1 MAATLTEPMAALPSA
16 APPPPTPRPRVLVV
30 GTAFAAGASVMLV
43 VGLVGVYLSVR
54 TTLITDVGTWLP
66 SGVIVPLV
74 QPNMMLFTLLLSS
87 LMVQWAVSAIKNDD
101 RTNTYLA
108 IGVTLLLAF
117 AYLVEYGYLFSLMK
131 LSMDSQQGVLIY
143 ALTGANIAMTIVAM
157 IFLIL
162 MGFRALAGQ
171 YTSRHHDG
179 IAAAALYWHSMVAVY
194 ALVWY
199 VVFVTK

>member
-1 MAATLTEPMAALPSA
+1 MAATLTEPVAALPGA
-16 APPPPTPRPRVLVV
+16 APPPPVSRPRVLLV
-30 GTAFAAGASVMLV
+30 GTAFASAASIMMF

-54 TTLITDVGTWLP
+54 TTLIADVGTWLP
-66 SGVIVPLV
+66 AGLIVPMV
-74 QPNMMLFTLLLSS
+74 QPNMMMFTLLLSS
-87 LMVQWAVSAIKNDD
+87 LMMQWAVSAIKNDD

-117 AYLVEYGYLFSLMK
+117 AFLVEYGYLFSLMK
-131 LSMDSQQGVLIY
+131 LSMASQQGVLIY

-171 YTSRHHDG
+171 FTSRQHDG
-179 IAAAALYWHSMVAVY
+179 ITAAAIYWHSMVAVY
-194 ALVWY
+194 ALIWF
-199 VVFVTK
+199 VVFITK

>member
-1 MAATLTEPMAALPSA
+1 MAATLTEPMGVLPSA

-162 MGFRALAGQ
+162 MSFRALAGE